1 MDCVSRLIKQIGQCG
16 AILVAHPSKQYH
28 SRGAA
33 CSNVVPNKM
42 DKFSVCLRPLRK
54 PTLNGLCTSRC
65 HSRRKLAASARI
77 SRSGCF
83 LNRVFVLKSCSW
95 LKVFSAAN
103 GLECIRACLSAK
115 ICRFWRPLIAVSDT
129 RTDVFPPQGPKLHH
143 TSTVPQLHYDAIDA
157 NIIPV
162 VFLFHGTRRGNYVPA
177 TTTRS
182 ATKHL
187 LSTAIAT
194 DATATKETPPPL
206 AHARYHRGYT
216 RAPGYST
223 PPPTLTFE
231 QFKAS
236 AKVSTVENLD
246 KNGNAAKG
254 ANVFFTCTI
263 SSFVK
268 DDSGNTAG
276 ANVRGTDTSS
286 FTFIQIGFPAN
297 TDITKLNTGD
307 TLQVWGTD
315 QGVFS
320 GQNALGGTVQEV
332 EVTAAYMTD
341 VTTGYGAP

>member
-103 GLECIRACLSAK
+103 GLECIRGQSNPLSNFVLSAKLCPIFALSARLCCFSTAAIERECSCLSAK

-206 AHARYHRGYT
+206 
-216 RAPGYST
+216 
-223 PPPTLTFE
+223 
-231 QFKAS
+231 
-236 AKVSTVENLD
+236 
-246 KNGNAAKG
+246 
-254 ANVFFTCTI
+254 
-263 SSFVK
+263 
-268 DDSGNTAG
+268 
-276 ANVRGTDTSS
+276 
-286 FTFIQIGFPAN
+286 
-297 TDITKLNTGD
+297 
-307 TLQVWGTD
+307 
-315 QGVFS
+315 
-320 GQNALGGTVQEV
+320 
-332 EVTAAYMTD
+332 
-341 VTTGYGAP
+341 

>member
-1 MDCVSRLIKQIGQCG
+1 MYQQPPPDQ
-16 AILVAHPSKQYH
+16 P
-28 SRGAA
+28 
-33 CSNVVPNKM
+33 PNTYYPPQ
-42 DKFSVCLRPLRK
+42 SQ
-54 PTLNGLCTSRC
+54 PTLQPPK
-65 HSRRKLAASARI
+65 RRRRLWPMLAIIVGILALLASA
-77 SRSGCF
+77 
-83 LNRVFVLKSCSW
+83 V
-95 LKVFSAAN
+95 
-103 GLECIRACLSAK
+103 
-115 ICRFWRPLIAVSDT
+115 
-129 RTDVFPPQGPKLHH
+129 
-143 TSTVPQLHYDAIDA
+143 
-157 NIIPV
+157 
-162 VFLFHGTRRGNYVPA
+162 
-177 TTTRS
+177 
-182 ATKHL
+182 
-187 LSTAIAT
+187 
-194 DATATKETPPPL
+194 
-206 AHARYHRGYT
+206 GYF
-216 RAPGYST
+216 YST

>member
-1 MDCVSRLIKQIGQCG
+1 MIGNGARICVNQKEEGYIVSRL
-16 AILVAHPSKQYH
+16 
-28 SRGAA
+28 
-33 CSNVVPNKM
+33 
-42 DKFSVCLRPLRK
+42 RK
-54 PTLNGLCTSRC
+54 RLQSLIDLARKAKAC

-103 GLECIRACLSAK
+103 GLECIRGQSNPLSNFVLSAKLCPIFALSARLCCFSTAAIERECSCLSAK

-216 RAPGYST
+216 RAPG
-223 PPPTLTFE
+223 
-231 QFKAS
+231 
-236 AKVSTVENLD
+236 
-246 KNGNAAKG
+246 
-254 ANVFFTCTI
+254 
-263 SSFVK
+263 
-268 DDSGNTAG
+268 
-276 ANVRGTDTSS
+276 
-286 FTFIQIGFPAN
+286 
-297 TDITKLNTGD
+297 
-307 TLQVWGTD
+307 
-315 QGVFS
+315 
-320 GQNALGGTVQEV
+320 
-332 EVTAAYMTD
+332 
-341 VTTGYGAP
+341 

>member
-77 SRSGCF
+77 S
-83 LNRVFVLKSCSW
+83 
-95 LKVFSAAN
+95 
-103 GLECIRACLSAK
+103 
-115 ICRFWRPLIAVSDT
+115 RFWRPLIAVSDT

-216 RAPGYST
+216 RAPG
-223 PPPTLTFE
+223 
-231 QFKAS
+231 
-236 AKVSTVENLD
+236 
-246 KNGNAAKG
+246 
-254 ANVFFTCTI
+254 
-263 SSFVK
+263 
-268 DDSGNTAG
+268 
-276 ANVRGTDTSS
+276 
-286 FTFIQIGFPAN
+286 
-297 TDITKLNTGD
+297 
-307 TLQVWGTD
+307 
-315 QGVFS
+315 
-320 GQNALGGTVQEV
+320 
-332 EVTAAYMTD
+332 
-341 VTTGYGAP
+341 